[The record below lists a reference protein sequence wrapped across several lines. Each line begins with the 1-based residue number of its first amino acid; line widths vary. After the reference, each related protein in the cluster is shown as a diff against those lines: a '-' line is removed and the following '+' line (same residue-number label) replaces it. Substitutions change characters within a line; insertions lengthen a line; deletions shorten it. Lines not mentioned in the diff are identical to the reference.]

1 MIEIPT
7 LYHGTDLRFAKLP
20 EDLRKN
26 FLAYCHY
33 LREVLYA
40 HFSPYYSINEPSH
53 ESLKSFMED
62 VQDENP
68 KLFENLREGLCDI
81 MMSKISEEYEYGS
94 LYLTS
99 WMFSAI
105 DYAKKAYAGG
115 EFAFA
120 AYALAKAAKAKGLQ
134 EWYNNEQLN
143 MEQFVDSLIAVA
155 EAKPDPVIYKITDIN
170 PSFLRTE
177 QNESIERYIRNGKLT
192 VTEFRYTAPL
202 TLSNYEYIIVDD
214 DFIEQQ
220 NKTTHLN
227 YGGNDCL

>member
-1 MIEIPT
+1 MTSNIEIPI

-20 EDLRKN
+20 EDLRKS
-26 FLAYCHY
+26 FLACCYY

-40 HFSPYYSINEPSH
+40 HFKLYYNIKEPDF
-53 ESLKSFMED
+53 ESLKDFMGDVIDED
-62 VQDENP
+62 S
-68 KLFENLREGLCDI
+68 KLFDNLRKGLCDI
-81 MMSKISEEYEYGS
+81 MMSKISEDFEYGS

-105 DYAKKAYAGG
+105 LYAKKAYAGG
-115 EFAFA
+115 EFAFS

-134 EWYNNEQLN
+134 EWYHNDELN

-155 EAKPDPVIYKITDIN
+155 EAKPEPVIYKITDIN

-192 VTEFRYTAPL
+192 VTEFRYTEQL
-202 TLSNYEYIIVDD
+202 TLSNYEYFIVDE

-220 NKTTHLN
+220 KQQLLH
-227 YGGNDCL
+227 